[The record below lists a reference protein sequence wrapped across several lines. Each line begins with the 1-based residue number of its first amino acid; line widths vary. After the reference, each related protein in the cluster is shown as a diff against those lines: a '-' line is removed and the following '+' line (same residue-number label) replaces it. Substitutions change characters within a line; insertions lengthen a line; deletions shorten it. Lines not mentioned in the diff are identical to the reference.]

1 MSELPK
7 GFHKLES
14 NSSTNVDITS
24 MDFSSL
30 IDGDHNSISRTEI
43 QDVPTEEKKKRG
55 RPKKEIPAGA
65 IAVPSTRELGLMESN
80 VPIINSYKENQE
92 QLKNTVNA
100 IDMMAVQI
108 EQDIQSVR
116 AARTLKRKYDYIC
129 ELSSVAGSLMSN
141 RISAIREINN
151 TITNAHRLE
160 MERNK
165 QMKASEVAQDDD
177 KMLMDMYRAYVNTPM
192 GTIPNMPTIAVNQAA
207 LNTPTLGVPI
217 TAPNTVMTDSSEGFN
232 AFINTPSPELAA
244 VRMEQ
249 NPNIKVVVV
258 YNQETH
264 EKFFDAQDL
273 ATGQSIAGIPLP
285 DPSLLDGVI
294 PDIRNGIAY
303 IRTRINLSNVTK
315 YYVYYEDQ
323 AEPLIFDSIETYF
336 NVTNNGTLEI
346 LLEGVDIDKI
356 VDFEIK
362 AFYVYCDIFSSETNG
377 SVRSSSIGLRFS
389 SSDVGMQDLIASNGE
404 VLKDK
409 TLNPYKV
416 DLDLAMGLSVA
427 GFVILY
433 EAISIFTFFYL
444 KNKNKDDEFKRMI
457 PKQYF
462 KTNTMGLLTLGIL
475 LVTIEAIAFRVSLMK
490 NTLPIFNSLDI
501 IIVIGGVASIIL
513 VGYFIRY
520 FAIQFKNMRDA
531 KRNEKLKLNKNTI
544 DDGTLIITSP
554 SKGE

>member
-14 NSSTNVDITS
+14 NSSTNVDIKS

-30 IDGDHNSISRTEI
+30 IDGDNNSISRTEI

-55 RPKKEIPAGA
+55 RPKKEIPAGT

-92 QLKNTVNA
+92 QLKSTVNA
-100 IDMMAVQI
+100 IDMMTVQI
-108 EQDIQSVR
+108 EQDIQAVR
-116 AARTLKRKYDYIC
+116 AARTLKKKYDYIC

-141 RISAIREINN
+141 RISAIKEINN

-165 QMKASEVAQDDD
+165 QMKASEVSQDDD

-217 TAPNTVMTDSSEGFN
+217 TAPNTVMTDNSEGFN

-273 ATGQSIAGIPLP
+273 TTGQSIAGIPLP

-294 PDIRNGIAY
+294 PDIRNGIAKN
-303 IRTRINLSNVTK
+303 IN
-315 YYVYYEDQ
+315 
-323 AEPLIFDSIETYF
+323 A
-336 NVTNNGTLEI
+336 
-346 LLEGVDIDKI
+346 
-356 VDFEIK
+356 
-362 AFYVYCDIFSSETNG
+362 
-377 SVRSSSIGLRFS
+377 
-389 SSDVGMQDLIASNGE
+389 
-404 VLKDK
+404 
-409 TLNPYKV
+409 
-416 DLDLAMGLSVA
+416 GLSYPLRLI
-427 GFVILY
+427 GTRKF
-433 EAISIFTFFYL
+433 
-444 KNKNKDDEFKRMI
+444 DE
-457 PKQYF
+457 Y
-462 KTNTMGLLTLGIL
+462 
-475 LVTIEAIAFRVSLMK
+475 
-490 NTLPIFNSLDI
+490 
-501 IIVIGGVASIIL
+501 
-513 VGYFIRY
+513 
-520 FAIQFKNMRDA
+520 
-531 KRNEKLKLNKNTI
+531 
-544 DDGTLIITSP
+544 
-554 SKGE
+554 

>member
-55 RPKKEIPAGA
+55 RPKKEIPAGT

-92 QLKNTVNA
+92 QLKSTVNA
-100 IDMMAVQI
+100 IDMMTVQI
-108 EQDIQSVR
+108 EQDIQAVR
-116 AARTLKRKYDYIC
+116 AARTLKKKYDYIC

-141 RISAIREINN
+141 RISAIKEINN

-177 KMLMDMYRAYVNTPM
+177 KMLMDMYRAYVNTPI

-217 TAPNTVMTDSSEGFN
+217 TAPNTVMTDNSEGFN

-273 ATGQSIAGIPLP
+273 STGQSIAGIPLP

-294 PDIRNGIAY
+294 PDIRNGIAKN
-303 IRTRINLSNVTK
+303 IN
-315 YYVYYEDQ
+315 
-323 AEPLIFDSIETYF
+323 A
-336 NVTNNGTLEI
+336 
-346 LLEGVDIDKI
+346 
-356 VDFEIK
+356 
-362 AFYVYCDIFSSETNG
+362 
-377 SVRSSSIGLRFS
+377 
-389 SSDVGMQDLIASNGE
+389 
-404 VLKDK
+404 
-409 TLNPYKV
+409 
-416 DLDLAMGLSVA
+416 GLSYPLRLI
-427 GFVILY
+427 GTRKF
-433 EAISIFTFFYL
+433 
-444 KNKNKDDEFKRMI
+444 DE
-457 PKQYF
+457 Y
-462 KTNTMGLLTLGIL
+462 
-475 LVTIEAIAFRVSLMK
+475 
-490 NTLPIFNSLDI
+490 
-501 IIVIGGVASIIL
+501 
-513 VGYFIRY
+513 
-520 FAIQFKNMRDA
+520 
-531 KRNEKLKLNKNTI
+531 
-544 DDGTLIITSP
+544 
-554 SKGE
+554 

>member
-14 NSSTNVDITS
+14 NSSTNVDIKS

-55 RPKKEIPAGA
+55 RPKKEIPAGT

-217 TAPNTVMTDSSEGFN
+217 TAPNTVMTDNTEGFN

-294 PDIRNGIAY
+294 PDIRNGIAKNINAGLTY
-303 IRTRINLSNVTK
+303 PLRLIGTRK
-315 YYVYYEDQ
+315 
-323 AEPLIFDSIETYF
+323 FDEY
-336 NVTNNGTLEI
+336 
-346 LLEGVDIDKI
+346 
-356 VDFEIK
+356 
-362 AFYVYCDIFSSETNG
+362 
-377 SVRSSSIGLRFS
+377 
-389 SSDVGMQDLIASNGE
+389 
-404 VLKDK
+404 
-409 TLNPYKV
+409 
-416 DLDLAMGLSVA
+416 
-427 GFVILY
+427 
-433 EAISIFTFFYL
+433 
-444 KNKNKDDEFKRMI
+444 
-457 PKQYF
+457 
-462 KTNTMGLLTLGIL
+462 
-475 LVTIEAIAFRVSLMK
+475 
-490 NTLPIFNSLDI
+490 
-501 IIVIGGVASIIL
+501 
-513 VGYFIRY
+513 
-520 FAIQFKNMRDA
+520 
-531 KRNEKLKLNKNTI
+531 
-544 DDGTLIITSP
+544 
-554 SKGE
+554 

>member
-1 MSELPK
+1 
-7 GFHKLES
+7 
-14 NSSTNVDITS
+14 

-92 QLKNTVNA
+92 QLKSTVNA
-100 IDMMAVQI
+100 IDMMTVQI
-108 EQDIQSVR
+108 EQDIQAVR
-116 AARTLKRKYDYIC
+116 AARTLKKKYDYIC

-141 RISAIREINN
+141 RISAIKEINN

-177 KMLMDMYRAYVNTPM
+177 KMLMDMYRAYVNTPI

-207 LNTPTLGVPI
+207 LNAHTLGVPI
-217 TAPNTVMTDSSEGFN
+217 TAPNTVMTDNSEGFN

-273 ATGQSIAGIPLP
+273 STGQSIAGIPLP

-294 PDIRNGIAY
+294 PDIRNGIAKNINAGLTY
-303 IRTRINLSNVTK
+303 PLRLIGTRK
-315 YYVYYEDQ
+315 
-323 AEPLIFDSIETYF
+323 FDEY
-336 NVTNNGTLEI
+336 
-346 LLEGVDIDKI
+346 
-356 VDFEIK
+356 
-362 AFYVYCDIFSSETNG
+362 
-377 SVRSSSIGLRFS
+377 
-389 SSDVGMQDLIASNGE
+389 
-404 VLKDK
+404 
-409 TLNPYKV
+409 
-416 DLDLAMGLSVA
+416 
-427 GFVILY
+427 
-433 EAISIFTFFYL
+433 
-444 KNKNKDDEFKRMI
+444 
-457 PKQYF
+457 
-462 KTNTMGLLTLGIL
+462 
-475 LVTIEAIAFRVSLMK
+475 
-490 NTLPIFNSLDI
+490 
-501 IIVIGGVASIIL
+501 
-513 VGYFIRY
+513 
-520 FAIQFKNMRDA
+520 
-531 KRNEKLKLNKNTI
+531 
-544 DDGTLIITSP
+544 
-554 SKGE
+554 

>member
-14 NSSTNVDITS
+14 NSNTNVDIKS

-43 QDVPTEEKKKRG
+43 QDVPVEEKKKRG
-55 RPKKEIPAGA
+55 RPKKEIPAGT

-217 TAPNTVMTDSSEGFN
+217 TAPNTVMTDNTEGFN

-294 PDIRNGIAY
+294 PDIRNGIAKNINAGLTY
-303 IRTRINLSNVTK
+303 PLRLIGTRK
-315 YYVYYEDQ
+315 
-323 AEPLIFDSIETYF
+323 FDEY
-336 NVTNNGTLEI
+336 
-346 LLEGVDIDKI
+346 
-356 VDFEIK
+356 
-362 AFYVYCDIFSSETNG
+362 
-377 SVRSSSIGLRFS
+377 
-389 SSDVGMQDLIASNGE
+389 
-404 VLKDK
+404 
-409 TLNPYKV
+409 
-416 DLDLAMGLSVA
+416 
-427 GFVILY
+427 
-433 EAISIFTFFYL
+433 
-444 KNKNKDDEFKRMI
+444 
-457 PKQYF
+457 
-462 KTNTMGLLTLGIL
+462 
-475 LVTIEAIAFRVSLMK
+475 
-490 NTLPIFNSLDI
+490 
-501 IIVIGGVASIIL
+501 
-513 VGYFIRY
+513 
-520 FAIQFKNMRDA
+520 
-531 KRNEKLKLNKNTI
+531 
-544 DDGTLIITSP
+544 
-554 SKGE
+554 

>member
-55 RPKKEIPAGA
+55 RPKKEIPAGT

-92 QLKNTVNA
+92 QLKSTVNA
-100 IDMMAVQI
+100 IDMMTVQI
-108 EQDIQSVR
+108 EQDIQAVR
-116 AARTLKRKYDYIC
+116 AARTLKKKYDYIC

-141 RISAIREINN
+141 RISAIKEINN

-165 QMKASEVAQDDD
+165 QMKASEVSQDDD

-217 TAPNTVMTDSSEGFN
+217 TAPNTVMTDNSEGFN

-273 ATGQSIAGIPLP
+273 TTGQSIAGIPLP

-294 PDIRNGIAY
+294 PDIRNGIAKN
-303 IRTRINLSNVTK
+303 IN
-315 YYVYYEDQ
+315 
-323 AEPLIFDSIETYF
+323 A
-336 NVTNNGTLEI
+336 
-346 LLEGVDIDKI
+346 
-356 VDFEIK
+356 
-362 AFYVYCDIFSSETNG
+362 
-377 SVRSSSIGLRFS
+377 
-389 SSDVGMQDLIASNGE
+389 
-404 VLKDK
+404 
-409 TLNPYKV
+409 
-416 DLDLAMGLSVA
+416 GLSYPLRLI
-427 GFVILY
+427 GTRKF
-433 EAISIFTFFYL
+433 
-444 KNKNKDDEFKRMI
+444 DE
-457 PKQYF
+457 Y
-462 KTNTMGLLTLGIL
+462 
-475 LVTIEAIAFRVSLMK
+475 
-490 NTLPIFNSLDI
+490 
-501 IIVIGGVASIIL
+501 
-513 VGYFIRY
+513 
-520 FAIQFKNMRDA
+520 
-531 KRNEKLKLNKNTI
+531 
-544 DDGTLIITSP
+544 
-554 SKGE
+554 

>member
-14 NSSTNVDITS
+14 NSSTNVDIKS

-43 QDVPTEEKKKRG
+43 QDVPVEEKKKRG

-108 EQDIQSVR
+108 EQDIQAVR
-116 AARTLKRKYDYIC
+116 AARTLKKKYDYIC

-217 TAPNTVMTDSSEGFN
+217 TAPNTVMTDNSEGFN

-273 ATGQSIAGIPLP
+273 TTGQSIAGIPLP

-294 PDIRNGIAY
+294 PDIRNGIAKNINAGLTY
-303 IRTRINLSNVTK
+303 PLRLIGTRK
-315 YYVYYEDQ
+315 
-323 AEPLIFDSIETYF
+323 FDEY
-336 NVTNNGTLEI
+336 
-346 LLEGVDIDKI
+346 
-356 VDFEIK
+356 
-362 AFYVYCDIFSSETNG
+362 
-377 SVRSSSIGLRFS
+377 
-389 SSDVGMQDLIASNGE
+389 
-404 VLKDK
+404 
-409 TLNPYKV
+409 
-416 DLDLAMGLSVA
+416 
-427 GFVILY
+427 
-433 EAISIFTFFYL
+433 
-444 KNKNKDDEFKRMI
+444 
-457 PKQYF
+457 
-462 KTNTMGLLTLGIL
+462 
-475 LVTIEAIAFRVSLMK
+475 
-490 NTLPIFNSLDI
+490 
-501 IIVIGGVASIIL
+501 
-513 VGYFIRY
+513 
-520 FAIQFKNMRDA
+520 
-531 KRNEKLKLNKNTI
+531 
-544 DDGTLIITSP
+544 
-554 SKGE
+554 

>member
-14 NSSTNVDITS
+14 NSSTNVDIKS

-43 QDVPTEEKKKRG
+43 QDVPVEEKKKRG

-217 TAPNTVMTDSSEGFN
+217 TAPNTVMTDNSEGFN

-294 PDIRNGIAY
+294 PDIRNGIAKNINAGLTY
-303 IRTRINLSNVTK
+303 PLRLIGTRK
-315 YYVYYEDQ
+315 
-323 AEPLIFDSIETYF
+323 FDEY
-336 NVTNNGTLEI
+336 
-346 LLEGVDIDKI
+346 
-356 VDFEIK
+356 
-362 AFYVYCDIFSSETNG
+362 
-377 SVRSSSIGLRFS
+377 
-389 SSDVGMQDLIASNGE
+389 
-404 VLKDK
+404 
-409 TLNPYKV
+409 
-416 DLDLAMGLSVA
+416 
-427 GFVILY
+427 
-433 EAISIFTFFYL
+433 
-444 KNKNKDDEFKRMI
+444 
-457 PKQYF
+457 
-462 KTNTMGLLTLGIL
+462 
-475 LVTIEAIAFRVSLMK
+475 
-490 NTLPIFNSLDI
+490 
-501 IIVIGGVASIIL
+501 
-513 VGYFIRY
+513 
-520 FAIQFKNMRDA
+520 
-531 KRNEKLKLNKNTI
+531 
-544 DDGTLIITSP
+544 
-554 SKGE
+554 

>member
-14 NSSTNVDITS
+14 NTSSNNVDIVS

-30 IDGDHNSISRTEI
+30 IDGNNNSISRTEI
-43 QDVPTEEKKKRG
+43 QDVPVEEKKKRG
-55 RPKKEIPAGA
+55 RPKKEIPAGT
-65 IAVPSTRELGLMESN
+65 IAVPSSRELGLMESN

-92 QLKNTVNA
+92 QLKSTVNA
-100 IDMMAVQI
+100 IDMMTVQI
-108 EQDIQSVR
+108 EQDIQAVR
-116 AARTLKRKYDYIC
+116 AARTLKKKYDYIC

-217 TAPNTVMTDSSEGFN
+217 TAPNTVMTDNSDGFN

-249 NPNIKVVVV
+249 NPNIKAVVV

-273 ATGQSIAGIPLP
+273 TTGQSIAGIPLP

-294 PDIRNGIAY
+294 PDIRNGIAKNINAGLTY
-303 IRTRINLSNVTK
+303 PLRLIGTRK
-315 YYVYYEDQ
+315 
-323 AEPLIFDSIETYF
+323 FDEY
-336 NVTNNGTLEI
+336 
-346 LLEGVDIDKI
+346 
-356 VDFEIK
+356 
-362 AFYVYCDIFSSETNG
+362 
-377 SVRSSSIGLRFS
+377 
-389 SSDVGMQDLIASNGE
+389 
-404 VLKDK
+404 
-409 TLNPYKV
+409 
-416 DLDLAMGLSVA
+416 
-427 GFVILY
+427 
-433 EAISIFTFFYL
+433 
-444 KNKNKDDEFKRMI
+444 
-457 PKQYF
+457 
-462 KTNTMGLLTLGIL
+462 
-475 LVTIEAIAFRVSLMK
+475 
-490 NTLPIFNSLDI
+490 
-501 IIVIGGVASIIL
+501 
-513 VGYFIRY
+513 
-520 FAIQFKNMRDA
+520 
-531 KRNEKLKLNKNTI
+531 
-544 DDGTLIITSP
+544 
-554 SKGE
+554 

>member
-14 NSSTNVDITS
+14 NSSTNVDIKS

-30 IDGDHNSISRTEI
+30 IDGDNNSISRTEI
-43 QDVPTEEKKKRG
+43 QDVPVEEKKKRG
-55 RPKKEIPAGA
+55 RPKKEIPAGT

-217 TAPNTVMTDSSEGFN
+217 TAPNTVMTDNSEGFN

-294 PDIRNGIAY
+294 PDIRNGIAKNINAGLTY
-303 IRTRINLSNVTK
+303 PLRLIGTRK
-315 YYVYYEDQ
+315 
-323 AEPLIFDSIETYF
+323 FDEY
-336 NVTNNGTLEI
+336 
-346 LLEGVDIDKI
+346 
-356 VDFEIK
+356 
-362 AFYVYCDIFSSETNG
+362 
-377 SVRSSSIGLRFS
+377 
-389 SSDVGMQDLIASNGE
+389 
-404 VLKDK
+404 
-409 TLNPYKV
+409 
-416 DLDLAMGLSVA
+416 
-427 GFVILY
+427 
-433 EAISIFTFFYL
+433 
-444 KNKNKDDEFKRMI
+444 
-457 PKQYF
+457 
-462 KTNTMGLLTLGIL
+462 
-475 LVTIEAIAFRVSLMK
+475 
-490 NTLPIFNSLDI
+490 
-501 IIVIGGVASIIL
+501 
-513 VGYFIRY
+513 
-520 FAIQFKNMRDA
+520 
-531 KRNEKLKLNKNTI
+531 
-544 DDGTLIITSP
+544 
-554 SKGE
+554 

>member
-55 RPKKEIPAGA
+55 RPKKEIPAGT

-273 ATGQSIAGIPLP
+273 STGQSIAGIPLP

-294 PDIRNGIAY
+294 PDIRNGIAKN
-303 IRTRINLSNVTK
+303 IN
-315 YYVYYEDQ
+315 
-323 AEPLIFDSIETYF
+323 A
-336 NVTNNGTLEI
+336 
-346 LLEGVDIDKI
+346 
-356 VDFEIK
+356 
-362 AFYVYCDIFSSETNG
+362 
-377 SVRSSSIGLRFS
+377 
-389 SSDVGMQDLIASNGE
+389 
-404 VLKDK
+404 
-409 TLNPYKV
+409 
-416 DLDLAMGLSVA
+416 GLSYPLRLI
-427 GFVILY
+427 GTRKF
-433 EAISIFTFFYL
+433 
-444 KNKNKDDEFKRMI
+444 DE
-457 PKQYF
+457 Y
-462 KTNTMGLLTLGIL
+462 
-475 LVTIEAIAFRVSLMK
+475 
-490 NTLPIFNSLDI
+490 
-501 IIVIGGVASIIL
+501 
-513 VGYFIRY
+513 
-520 FAIQFKNMRDA
+520 
-531 KRNEKLKLNKNTI
+531 
-544 DDGTLIITSP
+544 
-554 SKGE
+554 

>member
-14 NSSTNVDITS
+14 NSSTNVDIKS

-30 IDGDHNSISRTEI
+30 IDGDNNSISRTEI

-92 QLKNTVNA
+92 QLKSTVNA
-100 IDMMAVQI
+100 IDMMTVQI
-108 EQDIQSVR
+108 EQDIQAVR
-116 AARTLKRKYDYIC
+116 AARTLKKKYDYIC

-141 RISAIREINN
+141 RISAIKEINN

-177 KMLMDMYRAYVNTPM
+177 KMLMDMYRAYVNTPI

-207 LNTPTLGVPI
+207 LNASTLGVPI
-217 TAPNTVMTDSSEGFN
+217 TAPNTVMTDNSEGFN

-273 ATGQSIAGIPLP
+273 STGQSIAGIPLP

-294 PDIRNGIAY
+294 PDIRNGIAKNINAGLTY
-303 IRTRINLSNVTK
+303 PLRLIGTRK
-315 YYVYYEDQ
+315 
-323 AEPLIFDSIETYF
+323 FDEY
-336 NVTNNGTLEI
+336 
-346 LLEGVDIDKI
+346 
-356 VDFEIK
+356 
-362 AFYVYCDIFSSETNG
+362 
-377 SVRSSSIGLRFS
+377 
-389 SSDVGMQDLIASNGE
+389 
-404 VLKDK
+404 
-409 TLNPYKV
+409 
-416 DLDLAMGLSVA
+416 
-427 GFVILY
+427 
-433 EAISIFTFFYL
+433 
-444 KNKNKDDEFKRMI
+444 
-457 PKQYF
+457 
-462 KTNTMGLLTLGIL
+462 
-475 LVTIEAIAFRVSLMK
+475 
-490 NTLPIFNSLDI
+490 
-501 IIVIGGVASIIL
+501 
-513 VGYFIRY
+513 
-520 FAIQFKNMRDA
+520 
-531 KRNEKLKLNKNTI
+531 
-544 DDGTLIITSP
+544 
-554 SKGE
+554 

>member
-14 NSSTNVDITS
+14 NSSTNVDIKS

-55 RPKKEIPAGA
+55 RPKKEIPAGT

-92 QLKNTVNA
+92 QLKSTVNA
-100 IDMMAVQI
+100 IDMMTVQI
-108 EQDIQSVR
+108 EQDIQAVR
-116 AARTLKRKYDYIC
+116 AARTLKKKYDYIC

-141 RISAIREINN
+141 RISAIKEINN

-165 QMKASEVAQDDD
+165 QMKASEVSQDDD

-217 TAPNTVMTDSSEGFN
+217 TAPNTVMTDNSEGFN

-273 ATGQSIAGIPLP
+273 TTGQSIAGIPLP

-294 PDIRNGIAY
+294 PDIRNGIAKN
-303 IRTRINLSNVTK
+303 IN
-315 YYVYYEDQ
+315 
-323 AEPLIFDSIETYF
+323 A
-336 NVTNNGTLEI
+336 
-346 LLEGVDIDKI
+346 
-356 VDFEIK
+356 
-362 AFYVYCDIFSSETNG
+362 
-377 SVRSSSIGLRFS
+377 
-389 SSDVGMQDLIASNGE
+389 
-404 VLKDK
+404 
-409 TLNPYKV
+409 
-416 DLDLAMGLSVA
+416 GLSYPLRLI
-427 GFVILY
+427 GTRKF
-433 EAISIFTFFYL
+433 
-444 KNKNKDDEFKRMI
+444 DE
-457 PKQYF
+457 Y
-462 KTNTMGLLTLGIL
+462 
-475 LVTIEAIAFRVSLMK
+475 
-490 NTLPIFNSLDI
+490 
-501 IIVIGGVASIIL
+501 
-513 VGYFIRY
+513 
-520 FAIQFKNMRDA
+520 
-531 KRNEKLKLNKNTI
+531 
-544 DDGTLIITSP
+544 
-554 SKGE
+554 

>member
-30 IDGDHNSISRTEI
+30 IDGDNNSISRTEI

-55 RPKKEIPAGA
+55 RPKKEIPAGT

-92 QLKNTVNA
+92 QLKSTVNA
-100 IDMMAVQI
+100 IDMMTVQI
-108 EQDIQSVR
+108 EQDIQAVR
-116 AARTLKRKYDYIC
+116 AARTLKKKYDYIC

-141 RISAIREINN
+141 RISAIKEINN

-165 QMKASEVAQDDD
+165 QMKASEVSQDDD

-217 TAPNTVMTDSSEGFN
+217 TAPNTVMTDNSEGFN

-273 ATGQSIAGIPLP
+273 TTGQSIAGIPLP

-294 PDIRNGIAY
+294 PDIRNGIAKN
-303 IRTRINLSNVTK
+303 IN
-315 YYVYYEDQ
+315 
-323 AEPLIFDSIETYF
+323 A
-336 NVTNNGTLEI
+336 
-346 LLEGVDIDKI
+346 
-356 VDFEIK
+356 
-362 AFYVYCDIFSSETNG
+362 
-377 SVRSSSIGLRFS
+377 
-389 SSDVGMQDLIASNGE
+389 
-404 VLKDK
+404 
-409 TLNPYKV
+409 
-416 DLDLAMGLSVA
+416 GLSYPLRLI
-427 GFVILY
+427 GTRKF
-433 EAISIFTFFYL
+433 
-444 KNKNKDDEFKRMI
+444 DE
-457 PKQYF
+457 Y
-462 KTNTMGLLTLGIL
+462 
-475 LVTIEAIAFRVSLMK
+475 
-490 NTLPIFNSLDI
+490 
-501 IIVIGGVASIIL
+501 
-513 VGYFIRY
+513 
-520 FAIQFKNMRDA
+520 
-531 KRNEKLKLNKNTI
+531 
-544 DDGTLIITSP
+544 
-554 SKGE
+554 

>member
-14 NSSTNVDITS
+14 NSSTNVDIKS

-30 IDGDHNSISRTEI
+30 IDGDNNSISRTEI

-92 QLKNTVNA
+92 QLKSTVNA
-100 IDMMAVQI
+100 IDMMTVQI
-108 EQDIQSVR
+108 EQDIQAVR
-116 AARTLKRKYDYIC
+116 AARTLKKKYDYIC

-141 RISAIREINN
+141 RISAIKEINN

-177 KMLMDMYRAYVNTPM
+177 KMLMDMYRAYVNTPI

-207 LNTPTLGVPI
+207 LNAHTLGVPI
-217 TAPNTVMTDSSEGFN
+217 TAPNTVMTDNSEGFN

-273 ATGQSIAGIPLP
+273 STGQSIAGIPLP

-294 PDIRNGIAY
+294 PDIRNGIAKNINAGLTY
-303 IRTRINLSNVTK
+303 PLRLIGTRK
-315 YYVYYEDQ
+315 
-323 AEPLIFDSIETYF
+323 FDEY
-336 NVTNNGTLEI
+336 
-346 LLEGVDIDKI
+346 
-356 VDFEIK
+356 
-362 AFYVYCDIFSSETNG
+362 
-377 SVRSSSIGLRFS
+377 
-389 SSDVGMQDLIASNGE
+389 
-404 VLKDK
+404 
-409 TLNPYKV
+409 
-416 DLDLAMGLSVA
+416 
-427 GFVILY
+427 
-433 EAISIFTFFYL
+433 
-444 KNKNKDDEFKRMI
+444 
-457 PKQYF
+457 
-462 KTNTMGLLTLGIL
+462 
-475 LVTIEAIAFRVSLMK
+475 
-490 NTLPIFNSLDI
+490 
-501 IIVIGGVASIIL
+501 
-513 VGYFIRY
+513 
-520 FAIQFKNMRDA
+520 
-531 KRNEKLKLNKNTI
+531 
-544 DDGTLIITSP
+544 
-554 SKGE
+554 

>member
-14 NSSTNVDITS
+14 NSSPNVDIKS

-30 IDGDHNSISRTEI
+30 IDGDNNSISRTEI

-92 QLKNTVNA
+92 QLKSTVNA
-100 IDMMAVQI
+100 IDMMTVQI
-108 EQDIQSVR
+108 EQDIQAVR
-116 AARTLKRKYDYIC
+116 AARTLKKKYDYIC

-141 RISAIREINN
+141 RISAIKEINN

-177 KMLMDMYRAYVNTPM
+177 KMLMDMYRAYVNTPI

-207 LNTPTLGVPI
+207 LNAHTLGVPI
-217 TAPNTVMTDSSEGFN
+217 TAPNTVMTDNSEGFN

-273 ATGQSIAGIPLP
+273 STGQSIAGIPLP

-294 PDIRNGIAY
+294 PDIRNGIAKNINAGLTY
-303 IRTRINLSNVTK
+303 PLRLIGTRK
-315 YYVYYEDQ
+315 
-323 AEPLIFDSIETYF
+323 FDEY
-336 NVTNNGTLEI
+336 
-346 LLEGVDIDKI
+346 
-356 VDFEIK
+356 
-362 AFYVYCDIFSSETNG
+362 
-377 SVRSSSIGLRFS
+377 
-389 SSDVGMQDLIASNGE
+389 
-404 VLKDK
+404 
-409 TLNPYKV
+409 
-416 DLDLAMGLSVA
+416 
-427 GFVILY
+427 
-433 EAISIFTFFYL
+433 
-444 KNKNKDDEFKRMI
+444 
-457 PKQYF
+457 
-462 KTNTMGLLTLGIL
+462 
-475 LVTIEAIAFRVSLMK
+475 
-490 NTLPIFNSLDI
+490 
-501 IIVIGGVASIIL
+501 
-513 VGYFIRY
+513 
-520 FAIQFKNMRDA
+520 
-531 KRNEKLKLNKNTI
+531 
-544 DDGTLIITSP
+544 
-554 SKGE
+554 

>member
-55 RPKKEIPAGA
+55 RPKKEIPAGT

-92 QLKNTVNA
+92 QLKSTVNA
-100 IDMMAVQI
+100 IDMMTVQI
-108 EQDIQSVR
+108 EQDIQAVR
-116 AARTLKRKYDYIC
+116 AARTLKKKYDYIC

-141 RISAIREINN
+141 RISAIKEINN

-165 QMKASEVAQDDD
+165 QMKASEVSQDDD

-217 TAPNTVMTDSSEGFN
+217 TAPNTVMTDNSEGFN

-273 ATGQSIAGIPLP
+273 STGQSIAGIPLP

-294 PDIRNGIAY
+294 PDIRNGIAKN
-303 IRTRINLSNVTK
+303 IN
-315 YYVYYEDQ
+315 
-323 AEPLIFDSIETYF
+323 A
-336 NVTNNGTLEI
+336 
-346 LLEGVDIDKI
+346 
-356 VDFEIK
+356 
-362 AFYVYCDIFSSETNG
+362 
-377 SVRSSSIGLRFS
+377 
-389 SSDVGMQDLIASNGE
+389 
-404 VLKDK
+404 
-409 TLNPYKV
+409 
-416 DLDLAMGLSVA
+416 GLSYPLRLI
-427 GFVILY
+427 GTRKF
-433 EAISIFTFFYL
+433 
-444 KNKNKDDEFKRMI
+444 DE
-457 PKQYF
+457 Y
-462 KTNTMGLLTLGIL
+462 
-475 LVTIEAIAFRVSLMK
+475 
-490 NTLPIFNSLDI
+490 
-501 IIVIGGVASIIL
+501 
-513 VGYFIRY
+513 
-520 FAIQFKNMRDA
+520 
-531 KRNEKLKLNKNTI
+531 
-544 DDGTLIITSP
+544 
-554 SKGE
+554 

>member
-55 RPKKEIPAGA
+55 RPKKEIPAGT

-92 QLKNTVNA
+92 QLKSTVNA
-100 IDMMAVQI
+100 IDMMTVQI
-108 EQDIQSVR
+108 EQDIQAVR
-116 AARTLKRKYDYIC
+116 AARTLKKKYDYIC

-141 RISAIREINN
+141 RISAIKEINN

-165 QMKASEVAQDDD
+165 QMKASEVSQDDD

-217 TAPNTVMTDSSEGFN
+217 TAPNTVMTDNSEGFN

-294 PDIRNGIAY
+294 PDIRNGIAKN
-303 IRTRINLSNVTK
+303 IN
-315 YYVYYEDQ
+315 
-323 AEPLIFDSIETYF
+323 A
-336 NVTNNGTLEI
+336 
-346 LLEGVDIDKI
+346 
-356 VDFEIK
+356 
-362 AFYVYCDIFSSETNG
+362 
-377 SVRSSSIGLRFS
+377 
-389 SSDVGMQDLIASNGE
+389 
-404 VLKDK
+404 
-409 TLNPYKV
+409 
-416 DLDLAMGLSVA
+416 GLSYPLRLI
-427 GFVILY
+427 GTRKF
-433 EAISIFTFFYL
+433 
-444 KNKNKDDEFKRMI
+444 DE
-457 PKQYF
+457 Y
-462 KTNTMGLLTLGIL
+462 
-475 LVTIEAIAFRVSLMK
+475 
-490 NTLPIFNSLDI
+490 
-501 IIVIGGVASIIL
+501 
-513 VGYFIRY
+513 
-520 FAIQFKNMRDA
+520 
-531 KRNEKLKLNKNTI
+531 
-544 DDGTLIITSP
+544 
-554 SKGE
+554 

>member
-14 NSSTNVDITS
+14 NSSNNVDIKS

-30 IDGDHNSISRTEI
+30 IDGGHNSISRTEI
-43 QDVPTEEKKKRG
+43 QDVPVEEKKKRG

-294 PDIRNGIAY
+294 PDIRNGIAKNINAGLTY
-303 IRTRINLSNVTK
+303 PLRLIGTRK
-315 YYVYYEDQ
+315 
-323 AEPLIFDSIETYF
+323 FDEY
-336 NVTNNGTLEI
+336 
-346 LLEGVDIDKI
+346 
-356 VDFEIK
+356 
-362 AFYVYCDIFSSETNG
+362 
-377 SVRSSSIGLRFS
+377 
-389 SSDVGMQDLIASNGE
+389 
-404 VLKDK
+404 
-409 TLNPYKV
+409 
-416 DLDLAMGLSVA
+416 
-427 GFVILY
+427 
-433 EAISIFTFFYL
+433 
-444 KNKNKDDEFKRMI
+444 
-457 PKQYF
+457 
-462 KTNTMGLLTLGIL
+462 
-475 LVTIEAIAFRVSLMK
+475 
-490 NTLPIFNSLDI
+490 
-501 IIVIGGVASIIL
+501 
-513 VGYFIRY
+513 
-520 FAIQFKNMRDA
+520 
-531 KRNEKLKLNKNTI
+531 
-544 DDGTLIITSP
+544 
-554 SKGE
+554 

>member
-14 NSSTNVDITS
+14 NSSTNVDIKS

-43 QDVPTEEKKKRG
+43 QDVPVEEKKKRG
-55 RPKKEIPAGA
+55 RPKKEIPAGT

-217 TAPNTVMTDSSEGFN
+217 TAPNTVMTDNTEGFN

-294 PDIRNGIAY
+294 PDIRNGIAKNINAGLTY
-303 IRTRINLSNVTK
+303 PLRLIGTRK
-315 YYVYYEDQ
+315 
-323 AEPLIFDSIETYF
+323 FDEY
-336 NVTNNGTLEI
+336 
-346 LLEGVDIDKI
+346 
-356 VDFEIK
+356 
-362 AFYVYCDIFSSETNG
+362 
-377 SVRSSSIGLRFS
+377 
-389 SSDVGMQDLIASNGE
+389 
-404 VLKDK
+404 
-409 TLNPYKV
+409 
-416 DLDLAMGLSVA
+416 
-427 GFVILY
+427 
-433 EAISIFTFFYL
+433 
-444 KNKNKDDEFKRMI
+444 
-457 PKQYF
+457 
-462 KTNTMGLLTLGIL
+462 
-475 LVTIEAIAFRVSLMK
+475 
-490 NTLPIFNSLDI
+490 
-501 IIVIGGVASIIL
+501 
-513 VGYFIRY
+513 
-520 FAIQFKNMRDA
+520 
-531 KRNEKLKLNKNTI
+531 
-544 DDGTLIITSP
+544 
-554 SKGE
+554 

>member
-14 NSSTNVDITS
+14 NSSTNVDIKS

-30 IDGDHNSISRTEI
+30 IDGEHNSISRTEI

-55 RPKKEIPAGA
+55 RPKKEIPAGT

-92 QLKNTVNA
+92 QLKSTVNA
-100 IDMMAVQI
+100 IDMMTVQI
-108 EQDIQSVR
+108 EQDIQAVR
-116 AARTLKRKYDYIC
+116 AARTLKKKYDYIC

-141 RISAIREINN
+141 RISAIKEINN

-165 QMKASEVAQDDD
+165 QMKASEVSQDDD

-294 PDIRNGIAY
+294 PDIRNGIAKNINAGLTY
-303 IRTRINLSNVTK
+303 PLRLIGTRK
-315 YYVYYEDQ
+315 
-323 AEPLIFDSIETYF
+323 FDEY
-336 NVTNNGTLEI
+336 
-346 LLEGVDIDKI
+346 
-356 VDFEIK
+356 
-362 AFYVYCDIFSSETNG
+362 
-377 SVRSSSIGLRFS
+377 
-389 SSDVGMQDLIASNGE
+389 
-404 VLKDK
+404 
-409 TLNPYKV
+409 
-416 DLDLAMGLSVA
+416 
-427 GFVILY
+427 
-433 EAISIFTFFYL
+433 
-444 KNKNKDDEFKRMI
+444 
-457 PKQYF
+457 
-462 KTNTMGLLTLGIL
+462 
-475 LVTIEAIAFRVSLMK
+475 
-490 NTLPIFNSLDI
+490 
-501 IIVIGGVASIIL
+501 
-513 VGYFIRY
+513 
-520 FAIQFKNMRDA
+520 
-531 KRNEKLKLNKNTI
+531 
-544 DDGTLIITSP
+544 
-554 SKGE
+554 

>member
-14 NSSTNVDITS
+14 NSSTNVDIKS

-30 IDGDHNSISRTEI
+30 IDGDNNSISRTEI

-55 RPKKEIPAGA
+55 RPKKEIPAGT

-92 QLKNTVNA
+92 QLKSTVNA
-100 IDMMAVQI
+100 IDMMTVQI
-108 EQDIQSVR
+108 EQDIQAVR
-116 AARTLKRKYDYIC
+116 AARTLKKKYDYIC

-141 RISAIREINN
+141 RISAIKEINN

-165 QMKASEVAQDDD
+165 QMKASEVSQDDD

-217 TAPNTVMTDSSEGFN
+217 TAPNTVMTDNSEGFN

-273 ATGQSIAGIPLP
+273 STGQSIAGIPLP

-294 PDIRNGIAY
+294 PDIRNGIAKN
-303 IRTRINLSNVTK
+303 IN
-315 YYVYYEDQ
+315 
-323 AEPLIFDSIETYF
+323 A
-336 NVTNNGTLEI
+336 
-346 LLEGVDIDKI
+346 
-356 VDFEIK
+356 
-362 AFYVYCDIFSSETNG
+362 
-377 SVRSSSIGLRFS
+377 
-389 SSDVGMQDLIASNGE
+389 
-404 VLKDK
+404 
-409 TLNPYKV
+409 
-416 DLDLAMGLSVA
+416 GLSYPLRLI
-427 GFVILY
+427 GTRKF
-433 EAISIFTFFYL
+433 
-444 KNKNKDDEFKRMI
+444 DE
-457 PKQYF
+457 Y
-462 KTNTMGLLTLGIL
+462 
-475 LVTIEAIAFRVSLMK
+475 
-490 NTLPIFNSLDI
+490 
-501 IIVIGGVASIIL
+501 
-513 VGYFIRY
+513 
-520 FAIQFKNMRDA
+520 
-531 KRNEKLKLNKNTI
+531 
-544 DDGTLIITSP
+544 
-554 SKGE
+554 

>member
-14 NSSTNVDITS
+14 NTSSNNVDIVS

-30 IDGDHNSISRTEI
+30 IDGNNNSISRTEI
-43 QDVPTEEKKKRG
+43 QDVPVEEKKKRG
-55 RPKKEIPAGA
+55 RPKKEIPAGT

-92 QLKNTVNA
+92 QLKSTVNA
-100 IDMMAVQI
+100 IDMMTVQI
-108 EQDIQSVR
+108 EQDIQAVR
-116 AARTLKRKYDYIC
+116 AARTLKKKYDYIC

-217 TAPNTVMTDSSEGFN
+217 TAPNTVMTDNSEGFN

-249 NPNIKVVVV
+249 NPNIKVIVV

-273 ATGQSIAGIPLP
+273 TTGQSISGIPLP

-294 PDIRNGIAY
+294 PDIRNGIAKNINAGLTY
-303 IRTRINLSNVTK
+303 PLRLIGTRK
-315 YYVYYEDQ
+315 
-323 AEPLIFDSIETYF
+323 FDEY
-336 NVTNNGTLEI
+336 
-346 LLEGVDIDKI
+346 
-356 VDFEIK
+356 
-362 AFYVYCDIFSSETNG
+362 
-377 SVRSSSIGLRFS
+377 
-389 SSDVGMQDLIASNGE
+389 
-404 VLKDK
+404 
-409 TLNPYKV
+409 
-416 DLDLAMGLSVA
+416 
-427 GFVILY
+427 
-433 EAISIFTFFYL
+433 
-444 KNKNKDDEFKRMI
+444 
-457 PKQYF
+457 
-462 KTNTMGLLTLGIL
+462 
-475 LVTIEAIAFRVSLMK
+475 
-490 NTLPIFNSLDI
+490 
-501 IIVIGGVASIIL
+501 
-513 VGYFIRY
+513 
-520 FAIQFKNMRDA
+520 
-531 KRNEKLKLNKNTI
+531 
-544 DDGTLIITSP
+544 
-554 SKGE
+554 

>member
-14 NSSTNVDITS
+14 NSSTNVDIKS

-55 RPKKEIPAGA
+55 RPKKEIPAGT

-92 QLKNTVNA
+92 QLKSTVNA
-100 IDMMAVQI
+100 IDMMTVQI
-108 EQDIQSVR
+108 EQDIQAVR
-116 AARTLKRKYDYIC
+116 AARTLKKKYDYIC

-141 RISAIREINN
+141 RISAIKEINN

-165 QMKASEVAQDDD
+165 QMKASEVSQDDD

-217 TAPNTVMTDSSEGFN
+217 TAPNTVMTDNSEGFN

-264 EKFFDAQDL
+264 EKFFDTQDL
-273 ATGQSIAGIPLP
+273 TTGQSIAGIPLP

-294 PDIRNGIAY
+294 PDIRNGIAKN
-303 IRTRINLSNVTK
+303 IN
-315 YYVYYEDQ
+315 
-323 AEPLIFDSIETYF
+323 A
-336 NVTNNGTLEI
+336 
-346 LLEGVDIDKI
+346 
-356 VDFEIK
+356 
-362 AFYVYCDIFSSETNG
+362 
-377 SVRSSSIGLRFS
+377 
-389 SSDVGMQDLIASNGE
+389 
-404 VLKDK
+404 
-409 TLNPYKV
+409 
-416 DLDLAMGLSVA
+416 GLSYPLRLI
-427 GFVILY
+427 GTRKF
-433 EAISIFTFFYL
+433 
-444 KNKNKDDEFKRMI
+444 DE
-457 PKQYF
+457 Y
-462 KTNTMGLLTLGIL
+462 
-475 LVTIEAIAFRVSLMK
+475 
-490 NTLPIFNSLDI
+490 
-501 IIVIGGVASIIL
+501 
-513 VGYFIRY
+513 
-520 FAIQFKNMRDA
+520 
-531 KRNEKLKLNKNTI
+531 
-544 DDGTLIITSP
+544 
-554 SKGE
+554 

>member
-14 NSSTNVDITS
+14 NSSINVDIKS

-43 QDVPTEEKKKRG
+43 QDVPVEEKKKRG
-55 RPKKEIPAGA
+55 RPKKEIPAGT

-294 PDIRNGIAY
+294 PDIRNGIAKNINAGLTY
-303 IRTRINLSNVTK
+303 PLRLIGTRK
-315 YYVYYEDQ
+315 
-323 AEPLIFDSIETYF
+323 FDEY
-336 NVTNNGTLEI
+336 
-346 LLEGVDIDKI
+346 
-356 VDFEIK
+356 
-362 AFYVYCDIFSSETNG
+362 
-377 SVRSSSIGLRFS
+377 
-389 SSDVGMQDLIASNGE
+389 
-404 VLKDK
+404 
-409 TLNPYKV
+409 
-416 DLDLAMGLSVA
+416 
-427 GFVILY
+427 
-433 EAISIFTFFYL
+433 
-444 KNKNKDDEFKRMI
+444 
-457 PKQYF
+457 
-462 KTNTMGLLTLGIL
+462 
-475 LVTIEAIAFRVSLMK
+475 
-490 NTLPIFNSLDI
+490 
-501 IIVIGGVASIIL
+501 
-513 VGYFIRY
+513 
-520 FAIQFKNMRDA
+520 
-531 KRNEKLKLNKNTI
+531 
-544 DDGTLIITSP
+544 
-554 SKGE
+554 

>member
-14 NSSTNVDITS
+14 NSSTNVDIKS

-30 IDGDHNSISRTEI
+30 IDGEHNSISRTEI

-55 RPKKEIPAGA
+55 RPKKEIPAGT

-92 QLKNTVNA
+92 QLKSTVNA
-100 IDMMAVQI
+100 IDMMTVQI
-108 EQDIQSVR
+108 EQDIQAVR
-116 AARTLKRKYDYIC
+116 AARTLKKKYDYIC

-141 RISAIREINN
+141 RISAIKEINN

-165 QMKASEVAQDDD
+165 QMKASEVSQDDD

-217 TAPNTVMTDSSEGFN
+217 TAPNTVMTDNSEGFN

-273 ATGQSIAGIPLP
+273 TTGQSIAGIPLP

-294 PDIRNGIAY
+294 PDIRNGIAKNINAGLTY
-303 IRTRINLSNVTK
+303 PLRLIGTRK
-315 YYVYYEDQ
+315 
-323 AEPLIFDSIETYF
+323 FDEY
-336 NVTNNGTLEI
+336 
-346 LLEGVDIDKI
+346 
-356 VDFEIK
+356 
-362 AFYVYCDIFSSETNG
+362 
-377 SVRSSSIGLRFS
+377 
-389 SSDVGMQDLIASNGE
+389 
-404 VLKDK
+404 
-409 TLNPYKV
+409 
-416 DLDLAMGLSVA
+416 
-427 GFVILY
+427 
-433 EAISIFTFFYL
+433 
-444 KNKNKDDEFKRMI
+444 
-457 PKQYF
+457 
-462 KTNTMGLLTLGIL
+462 
-475 LVTIEAIAFRVSLMK
+475 
-490 NTLPIFNSLDI
+490 
-501 IIVIGGVASIIL
+501 
-513 VGYFIRY
+513 
-520 FAIQFKNMRDA
+520 
-531 KRNEKLKLNKNTI
+531 
-544 DDGTLIITSP
+544 
-554 SKGE
+554 